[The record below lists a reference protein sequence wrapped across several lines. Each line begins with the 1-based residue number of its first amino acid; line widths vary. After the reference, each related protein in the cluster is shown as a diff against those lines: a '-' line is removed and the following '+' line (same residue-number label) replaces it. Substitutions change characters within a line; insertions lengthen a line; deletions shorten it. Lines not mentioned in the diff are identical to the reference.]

1 MSRSGDL
8 DLPKSSSPGS
18 FGSPDPKGLN
28 IFLRKMKIVKSVK
41 EMQKIS
47 TALKRKGKAIGFV
60 PTMGYLHQGHLSL
73 IRLAKK
79 KSDVVMVSIFVNPIQ
94 FGPKEDFKRYPRD
107 LKRDTRL
114 ARKTG
119 CDILFIP
126 TQRQM
131 YPERY
136 SAYVSV
142 EKLSDTLEG
151 KFRMGHFKGVATV
164 VAKLFNIVQPDL
176 AFFGQKDAQQAVIIQ
191 KMVEDLNFN
200 LKIIIGPTVREPSG
214 LALSSRNSY
223 LAEDEKKTASVL
235 FQSLQ
240 KAQSIIEQGERNSS
254 RVIHEMEKMI
264 LSKPKTI
271 IDYIA
276 ITDSQTLEPLENL
289 SGEVLISMAVFVGST
304 RLIDNL
310 KLKVQ

>member
-1 MSRSGDL
+1 
-8 DLPKSSSPGS
+8 
-18 FGSPDPKGLN
+18 
-28 IFLRKMKIVKSVK
+28 MKIVKSIK

-47 TALKRKGKAIGFV
+47 TALKRKGKIIGFV
-60 PTMGYLHQGHLSL
+60 PTMGYLHEGHLSL

-79 KSDVVMVSIFVNPIQ
+79 KSDVVFVSIFVNPLQ

-107 LKRDTRL
+107 LKRDIKL
-114 ARKTG
+114 AKKSG
-119 CDILFIP
+119 CDILFVP
-126 TQRQM
+126 GEKKM

-136 SAYVSV
+136 LTNVNV
-142 EKLSDTLEG
+142 EKLADTLEG
-151 KFRMGHFKGVATV
+151 KFRSGHFKGVTTV

-176 AFFGQKDAQQAVIIQ
+176 AFFGQKDAQQVVIIQ
-191 KMVEDLNFN
+191 KMVQDLNFN
-200 LKIIIGPTVREPSG
+200 LKIIVGPTVREPSG

-223 LAEDEKKTASVL
+223 LADDEKKTAKVL
-235 FQSLQ
+235 FESLQ
-240 KAQSIIEQGERNSS
+240 KAQSVIEQGETNSFKI
-254 RVIHEMEKMI
+254 IHEMEKMI

-276 ITDSQTLEPLENL
+276 ITDSQTLEPLEKL

-310 KLKVQ
+310 KLKVK

>member
-1 MSRSGDL
+1 
-8 DLPKSSSPGS
+8 
-18 FGSPDPKGLN
+18 
-28 IFLRKMKIVKSVK
+28 MKIVKSIK
-41 EMQKIS
+41 EMQEIS
-47 TALKRKGKAIGFV
+47 TALKRKGKIAGFV

-73 IRLAKK
+73 IKLAKK
-79 KSDVVMVSIFVNPIQ
+79 KSDVVVASIFVNPIQ

-107 LKRDTRL
+107 VKRDTRL
-114 ARKTG
+114 AGKAG
-119 CDILFIP
+119 CDILFLP

-136 SAYVSV
+136 SAYVNV
-142 EKLSDTLEG
+142 EKLSETLEG

-176 AFFGQKDAQQAVIIQ
+176 AFFGQKDAQQLVIIQ
-191 KMVEDLNFN
+191 KMVQDLNFN

-214 LALSSRNSY
+214 LALSSRNTY
-223 LAEDEKKTASVL
+223 LAEDEKKTAPVL
-235 FQSLQ
+235 FQSLL
-240 KAQSIIEQGERNSS
+240 KAHNLIEQGERNSS
-254 RVIHEMEKMI
+254 KIIHEMEKMI

-276 ITDSQTLEPLENL
+276 ITDSKTLEQLEKM

-310 KLKVQ
+310 KLKIGV

>member
-1 MSRSGDL
+1 
-8 DLPKSSSPGS
+8 
-18 FGSPDPKGLN
+18 
-28 IFLRKMKIVKSVK
+28 MKIVKSIK
-41 EMQKIS
+41 EMQEIS
-47 TALKRKGKAIGFV
+47 AALKKKGKIIGFV
-60 PTMGYLHQGHLSL
+60 PTMGYLHEGHLSL

-79 KSDVVMVSIFVNPIQ
+79 KSDAVVVSIFVNPIQ

-114 ARKTG
+114 ARKAG

-136 SAYVSV
+136 YAYVIV

-191 KMVEDLNFN
+191 KMVKDLNFN

-223 LAEDEKKTASVL
+223 LAEDEKKTAQVL
-235 FQSLQ
+235 FESLK
-240 KAQSIIEQGERNSS
+240 KALNLIEQGERNSFK
-254 RVIHEMEKMI
+254 IMHEMEKMI

-276 ITDSQTLEPLENL
+276 ITDSQTLEPLEKL